1 MAVSEDLEV
10 KQENA
15 HLKEIEEFVF
25 DQDLVISYKKL
36 SKLLNIHVNK
46 AKRLLTVFVENAN
59 RGKRPISVTYVVSG
73 EQASDLGNNVNQ
85 WRVCVV
91 PEKKLEATKQLF
103 QPDTMS
109 VHVFSVHQGSEVQDN
124 AMLLEASKC
133 SDYSSGISAIKNKNA
148 VPYDDEQM
156 QQLTKK
162 VQLTATVQVPIGFAN
177 KKPAPKPAAELAKPV
192 EKEPPAKKVEVKT
205 ETKETDDAKNV
216 TKQTGGTISG
226 MFAAQSN
233 KTAPSKP
240 AAAASSTATNS
251 KKGGK
256 KVAGTSSITSFFQRQ
271 KDAPPKPPTQ
281 KKEEVVVITE
291 PESEKSDDNAK
302 ESSSPEQK
310 NTKSSPS
317 QSEAV
322 VTNGKGKSTSNSKA
336 SKAASKRPASKS
348 QNKKKEDTAKRR
360 KRIIALTDSESSDEE
375 GRDEEMQVDS
385 PPPPVSVEV
394 EDEQPV
400 EQEKS
405 SEGIIKERRL
415 VDKVYQ
421 DEKGFIVTKKEWVV
435 ETHKVEDLPEKETKK
450 SPEKEKPAPVKRKQQ
465 SDIMSFFARK

>member
-1 MAVSEDLEV
+1 MAVSEDLES
-10 KQENA
+10 KQENT
-15 HLKEIEEFVF
+15 HLKEIEEFIF

-46 AKRLLTVFVENAN
+46 AKRLLNVFVENAN
-59 RGKRPISVTYVVSG
+59 SGKRPISVTYVVSG
-73 EQASDLGNNVNQ
+73 EQTSNLENNVVNP

-103 QPDTMS
+103 QPDTVS
-109 VHVFSVHQGSEVQDN
+109 VHVFSVHQGSEVRDN
-124 AMLLEASKC
+124 AMLLEASRC
-133 SDYSSGISAIKNKNA
+133 SGYSSGISAIRNKNA

-156 QQLTKK
+156 QQLMKK

-177 KKPAPKPAAELAKPV
+177 KKPAPEVTKPV
-192 EKEPPAKKVEVKT
+192 AKEPPAKKIEVKP
-205 ETKETDDAKNV
+205 EESKEKEDTKNV
-216 TKQTGGTISG
+216 TKQGGGTISG

-233 KTAPSKP
+233 NKAAPSKP
-240 AAAASSTATNS
+240 ATTTTATNN

-271 KDAPPKPPTQ
+271 KDAPTKSSPPQ
-281 KKEEVVVITE
+281 KKEEAVVKTE
-291 PESEKSDDNAK
+291 QESEKSDDNAK
-302 ESSSPEQK
+302 ECSSPEQK
-310 NTKSSPS
+310 NMKSSPS
-317 QSEAV
+317 QSEAI
-322 VTNGKGKSTSNSKA
+322 VTNGKGKGTSNSKA
-336 SKAASKRPASKS
+336 SKTANKRPASKS
-348 QNKKKEDTAKRR
+348 QNKKKDDTAKRR

-375 GRDEEMQVDS
+375 SKDEEMQVDS

-394 EDEQPV
+394 EDEQPAV
-400 EQEKS
+400 QEKP

-435 ETHKVEDLPEKETKK
+435 ETRKVEELPEKETKK

-465 SDIMSFFARK
+465 SDIMSFFGRK